1 MTAAGRTV
9 RAESWAARADAAHD
23 SAELSQLRRDWIG
36 ALASVDRERR
46 ARFNAAELY
55 DGAAA
60 LSRAIGD
67 VDGARRYDAAA
78 AWERDC
84 ASVL

>member
-1 MTAAGRTV
+1 MTAGGRTV
-9 RAESWAARADAAHD
+9 RADTWSARADAARD
-23 SAELSQLRRDWIG
+23 SAELAHTRRDWIG

-46 ARFNAAELY
+46 ARFNAAEFY
-55 DGAAA
+55 SDAAR
-60 LSRAIGD
+60 LCRAIGD

>member
-1 MTAAGRTV
+1 MTAGARTV
-9 RAESWAARADAAHD
+9 RADTWAARADAARD
-23 SAELSQLRRDWIG
+23 SAELAHTRRDWIG

-67 VDGARRYDAAA
+67 TDGARRYDTAA

-84 ASVL
+84 ASIL